1 MLKKKDGFIFL
12 SNNKIKL
19 AFKLRR
25 RFKLNLYLNE
35 REFFFLFKRDIILIK
50 KLSNT
55 VLI

>member
-12 SNNKIKL
+12 SNNKIKI
-19 AFKLRR
+19 A
-25 RFKLNLYLNE
+25 FKLNLYLNE

>member
-25 RFKLNLYLNE
+25 FKLNLYLNE
-35 REFFFLFKRDIILIK
+35 SEFFFSLREMPF
-50 KLSNT
+50 
-55 VLI
+55 

>member
-35 REFFFLFKRDIILIK
+35 SEFFFLFKRDIILIK

>member
-12 SNNKIKL
+12 SNNKVKL

-35 REFFFLFKRDIILIK
+35 SEIFFLFKRDTMLIK